1 MDSRNNAVQ
10 QKLRRLKEDLFAMER
25 VLVAYSGGVDS
36 TFLAKVAFDLLGEN
50 ALAVTAV
57 SESFPK
63 GELEPAREVARSIG
77 IAHIEVP
84 TDETRNPAYLANNP
98 DRCFHCK
105 MEIYRALK
113 CIANEGCFLE
123 IVIGYIADDTGDY
136 RPGMAA
142 GAEYNIRTPLM
153 DAGFTKEE
161 VRLLSRQMG
170 LPTWDKPSLACL
182 ASRLPYGT
190 PIRIEALRQV
200 DAAESFLR
208 EMGFRQVRV
217 RHHDT
222 IARIEVLAEDVP
234 RFGDAGLRARVTARL
249 KELGYAYVTIDLQG
263 FRTGSLNETLPDR
276 KS

>member
-1 MDSRNNAVQ
+1 MNHDNDAVE

-25 VLVAYSGGVDS
+25 VLIAYSGGVDS
-36 TFLAKVAFDLLGEN
+36 TFLAKVAFDVLGDN

-57 SESFPK
+57 SESFPND
-63 GELEPAREVARSIG
+63 ELEPAREVARSIG

-84 TDETRNPAYLANNP
+84 TDELRNSAYLANHP

-113 CIANEGCFLE
+113 CVANEGCFLE
-123 IVIGYIADDTGDY
+123 IVTGYIADDTGDY

-142 GAEYNIRTPLM
+142 GGEYNIRTPLM
-153 DAGFTKEE
+153 DAGFTKAE
-161 VRLLSRQMG
+161 VRLLSRKMD

-190 PIRIEALRQV
+190 PIRVETLRQV
-200 DAAESFLR
+200 DTAESFLR
-208 EMGFRQVRV
+208 KQGFRQVRV

-222 IARIEVLAEDVP
+222 VARIEVSTEDITRFADAE
-234 RFGDAGLRARVTARL
+234 LRARVTTRL
-249 KELGYAYVTIDLQG
+249 KELGYAYVAVDLLG
-263 FRTGSLNETLPDR
+263 FRSGSLNETLPTR
-276 KS
+276 RS